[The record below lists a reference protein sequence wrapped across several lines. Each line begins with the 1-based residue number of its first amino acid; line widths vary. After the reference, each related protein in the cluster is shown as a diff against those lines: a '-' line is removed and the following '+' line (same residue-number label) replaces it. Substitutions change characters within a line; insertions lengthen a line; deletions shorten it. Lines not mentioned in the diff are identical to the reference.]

1 MGSIE
6 RICKRNGTE
15 DVLFYPYG
23 IFGDQDEVVPCV
35 HKPKKDG
42 KDISEPKEKIR
53 TEPEK

>member
-23 IFGDQDEVVPCV
+23 IFGVQEEVVDCI
-35 HKPKKDG
+35 HKLKREDKN
-42 KDISEPKEKIR
+42 ISEPKQEVETKQEK
-53 TEPEK
+53 